1 MTPPIDAR
9 PPASLKDP
17 DKLLPSGERSA
28 IDGQHPPA
36 VRRSAITT
44 EHPAV
49 ATVLERTT
57 EAFFSLDRDWRF
69 IFVNAEAEK
78 LLGDERAQLLERQ
91 FGEAFPDALA
101 SLFGTELQRAVR
113 ENTPVRFEAHLPPLD
128 TKLGVRAYPSD
139 RGISVYFRD
148 VSAERRTYEALLK
161 SERRLRLA
169 LEAGRMGTY
178 EWNVASGVV
187 TWSAALERM
196 HGIAERSFEGTFEA
210 YQRDIHPDDRDRVLN
225 TIRRSLEAGRTHHLL
240 YRIVRPD
247 GETRWLEAHGQF
259 LLDDQGQPTT
269 LVGVCTDA
277 TERKQVEES
286 LRQEAGFIET
296 LQRIGSSLTSEL
308 DLTRIVQ
315 TVTEEATKLTDAQCG
330 AFFYDALGEDG
341 ESRVKYSA
349 AGIPAEAFKDFPM
362 PVTAA
367 AFCSAFEGAAA
378 FRSDDINRDDRCK
391 GAPFHNL
398 CEPFTPVVSYMAV
411 PVVSHAGEVL
421 GGLFFAHERT
431 GAFTDR
437 HERLA
442 VGIAGW
448 AAVAMDNARLLA
460 SADAARN
467 EAEHA
472 NAAKS
477 EFLAAMSHELRTP
490 LNAIGGY
497 AQLVEEGLYGPVSE
511 QQRQSMVRIRRAQKH
526 LLALINDILNFARLE
541 AGRLEL
547 QLEVVDIDDVIA
559 EMTPLIEPQL
569 QAKGLEYHIDG
580 GAAGTAAYAD
590 KERLTQVLLNLLD
603 NAVKFTDAGSVVISW
618 SVEAGMV
625 RVDVRDT
632 GRGVPSDRLTTIF
645 EPFVQVAHT
654 RHHAR
659 DGIGLGLAISREL
672 ARAMGGDLVAR
683 SVPEQGSVFTLT
695 LPLSVAAADA
705 AAAPPTP
712 GPVSR

>member
-1 MTPPIDAR
+1 MTRPIDALT
-9 PPASLKDP
+9 PAFLKDP
-17 DKLLPSGERSA
+17 EALRPSEQHSA
-28 IDGQHPPA
+28 TDGRHGA
-36 VRRSAITT
+36 TVRRSEITT

-49 ATVLERTT
+49 ATVLERTN

-78 LLGDERAQLLERQ
+78 LLGGLRTQLLERH
-91 FGEAFPDALA
+91 FEEAFPAA
-101 SLFGTELQRAVR
+101 PTSLFGQELRRAVR
-113 ENTPVRFEAHLPPLD
+113 ENTPVRFEAHLPPLE
-128 TKLGVRAYPSD
+128 TRLAVRAYPSD

-169 LEAGRMGTY
+169 LDAGRMGTY
-178 EWNVASGVV
+178 EWNVASGAI

-196 HGIAERSFEGTFEA
+196 HGIAEGSFEGTLEA

-225 TIRRSLEAGRTHHLL
+225 AIRLSLEAGRAHHLL

-259 LLDDQGQPTT
+259 LLEDQGAPTT

-277 TERKQVEES
+277 TERQRVEES
-286 LRQEAGFIET
+286 LRQEADLIET

-315 TVTEEATKLTDAQCG
+315 TVTDEATKLTDAHCG
-330 AFFYDALGEDG
+330 AFFYDARGDDG
-341 ESRVKYSA
+341 ASPVKYSV

-362 PVTAA
+362 PMTAA
-367 AFCSAFEGAAA
+367 AFFSAFEGAAA
-378 FRSDDINRDDRCK
+378 LRSDDIDRDDRYK

-398 CEPFTPVVSYMAV
+398 CEPFTPVASYMAV

-421 GGLFFAHERT
+421 GGLFFAHERA
-431 GAFTDR
+431 GVFTDR

-460 SADAARN
+460 SAEAARN

-497 AQLVEEGLYGPVSE
+497 AQLVEEGLNGPVSE
-511 QQRQSMVRIRRAQKH
+511 PQRQSMVRIRRAQKH
-526 LLALINDILNFARLE
+526 LLALINDILNFARIE

-547 QLEVVDIDDVIA
+547 RLEVVEISRVIA
-559 EMTPLIEPQL
+559 ELTPLVEPQL
-569 QAKGLEYHIDG
+569 QAKGLEYHIG
-580 GAAGTAAYAD
+580 GGPADTAVHAD
-590 KERLTQVLLNLLD
+590 RERLTQVLLNLLG
-603 NAVKFTDAGSVVISW
+603 NAVKFTDAGSVSISW
-618 SVEAGMV
+618 SAEGEAV
-625 RVDVRDT
+625 RVDVSDT
-632 GRGVPSDRLTTIF
+632 GRGIPADRLTTIF
-645 EPFVQVAHT
+645 EPFVQVAYT
-654 RHHAR
+654 RHDSR
-659 DGIGLGLAISREL
+659 DGAGLGLAISRDL

-683 SVPEQGSVFTLT
+683 SVAEQGSVFTLT
-695 LPLSVAAADA
+695 LPRSTGAADS

-712 GPVSR
+712 NSASR

>member
-1 MTPPIDAR
+1 MTRPIDAR
-9 PPASLKDP
+9 PPLSLKD
-17 DKLLPSGERSA
+17 SGAPRISGNGSDT
-28 IDGQHPPA
+28 DGQLGPA
-36 VRRSAITT
+36 VRRSDITT

-78 LLGDERAQLLERQ
+78 LLGGLRAQLLERR
-91 FGEAFPDALA
+91 FEEAFPEAPA
-101 SLFGTELQRAVR
+101 SLFGQELRRAVR
-113 ENTPVRFEAHLPPLD
+113 ENTPVRFEARLPPLE

-139 RGISVYFRD
+139 HGISVYFRD
-148 VSAERRTYEALLK
+148 VSAERRTYEALVK

-169 LEAGRMGTY
+169 LDAGRMGTY

-187 TWSAALERM
+187 TWSSALERM
-196 HGIAERSFEGTFEA
+196 HGIPEGSFEGTFEA
-210 YQRDIHPDDRDRVLN
+210 YQRDIHPDDRDRVLDS
-225 TIRRSLEAGRTHHLL
+225 IRASLAAGQTHHLL

-259 LLDDQGQPTT
+259 LLDDQGAPTT

-277 TERKQVEES
+277 TERQRVEES
-286 LRQEAGFIET
+286 LRQEADLIET

-315 TVTEEATKLTDAQCG
+315 TVTDEATKLTDAQCG
-330 AFFYDALGEDG
+330 AFFYDARGEDG
-341 ESRVKYSA
+341 APRVKYSV
-349 AGIPAEAFKDFPM
+349 AGIPREAFEDFPM
-362 PVTAA
+362 PVNAA
-367 AFCSAFEGAAA
+367 AFCSAIEGAAA
-378 FRSDDINRDDRCK
+378 MRSDDITRDARYS
-391 GAPFHNL
+391 GAPFHTL
-398 CEPFTPVVSYMAV
+398 CEPYAPVVSYMAV

-421 GGLFFAHERT
+421 GGLFFAHERA
-431 GAFTDR
+431 GVFTDR

-442 VGIAGW
+442 IGIAGW

-460 SADAARN
+460 SAEAARN

-511 QQRQSMVRIRRAQKH
+511 PQRQSMARIRRAQKH
-526 LLALINDILNFARLE
+526 LLALINDILNFARIE

-547 QLEVVDIDDVIA
+547 QLEVVEIDRVIA
-559 EMTPLIEPQL
+559 ELTPLVEPQL
-569 QAKGLEYHIDG
+569 QAKGLQYRIEG
-580 GAAGTAAYAD
+580 GPAGTAAHAD
-590 KERLTQVLLNLLD
+590 SERLTQVLLNLLD

-618 SVEAGMV
+618 SAEGEMV

-632 GRGVPSDRLTTIF
+632 GRGISSDRLTTIF

-654 RHHAR
+654 RHDSR
-659 DGIGLGLAISREL
+659 DGVGLGLAISREL

-695 LPLSVAAADA
+695 LLRSIGAADS
-705 AAAPPTP
+705 AAAPPALS
-712 GPVSR
+712 PVSR